1 MRHPK
6 RAAWLA
12 ILGLAMLVG
21 APACGGPTAEGYAG
35 HGIVE
40 DLDADA
46 RKVTLDHGDIPG
58 FMKAMSMAYD
68 LAPGVELEGIDPGA
82 TVDFRVK
89 KDGGAYIVTEIRRS
103 GS

>member
-1 MRHPK
+1 M
-6 RAAWLA
+6 
-12 ILGLAMLVG
+12 
-21 APACGGPTAEGYAG
+21 
-35 HGIVE
+35 
-40 DLDADA
+40 
-46 RKVTLDHGDIPG
+46 TLDHGDIPG